1 MAGTPQISELE
12 NWGSIGYL
20 TDKDWAPPV
29 LSQLGVYTV
38 SDRQLEYGIKK
49 KYLIKYLKK
58 KINKFLDGFFVQL
71 EFSRSAD
78 RIWGFSTF
86 DLHNVM
92 EDDIFVCNL
101 PSICAPDF
109 YGARNDGMALLKD
122 THLQ

>member
-1 MAGTPQISELE
+1 MEL
-12 NWGSIGYL
+12 
-20 TDKDWAPPV
+20 
-29 LSQLGVYTV
+29 
-38 SDRQLEYGIKK
+38 KK

-58 KINKFLDGFFVQL
+58 KLNKFLDGFFVQL

-122 THLQ
+122 THLQWYQRFTWYFQMILVIFFQGIDA